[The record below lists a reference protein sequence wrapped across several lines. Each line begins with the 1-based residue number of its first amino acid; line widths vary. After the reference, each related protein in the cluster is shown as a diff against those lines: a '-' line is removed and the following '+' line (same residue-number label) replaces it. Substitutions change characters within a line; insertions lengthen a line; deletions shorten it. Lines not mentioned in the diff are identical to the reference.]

1 MRNETFMKTII
12 TLLSFQLRTRLKT
25 ILIWGFAMAFFMCM
39 YMAFFSTMQEIAQV
53 KFELLPQ
60 AYLQLMGIEDLAT
73 AGNYD
78 QYFAMICQLLMI
90 FVSGFAVTF
99 SMNLILKEE
108 KNKSIEFLYSLHV
121 TRTQIYVSKL
131 LLSLAAVIFV
141 IALIIGSGVLMGIVV
156 GDATFHMFDVI
167 RQGLLC
173 ALIPIIFLF
182 IAHFAVSCSA
192 RYTSAAAGCAV
203 LFVSYML
210 GYLGTILEGKAD
222 WLLWLSPFDLFS
234 ASNALHPDHTLYTAL
249 GAYALLCCLCIAAGL
264 FAYRKRDFHL

>member
-1 MRNETFMKTII
+1 MKTII

-108 KNKSIEFLYSLHV
+108 KKQKHRISLFTACDTH
-121 TRTQIYVSKL
+121 TDLR
-131 LLSLAAVIFV
+131 FE
-141 IALIIGSGVLMGIVV
+141 
-156 GDATFHMFDVI
+156 
-167 RQGLLC
+167 
-173 ALIPIIFLF
+173 
-182 IAHFAVSCSA
+182 
-192 RYTSAAAGCAV
+192 TSAFFGSRDLCDCA
-203 LFVSYML
+203 
-210 GYLGTILEGKAD
+210 D
-222 WLLWLSPFDLFS
+222 HRQRCFDGNS
-234 ASNALHPDHTLYTAL
+234 
-249 GAYALLCCLCIAAGL
+249 G
-264 FAYRKRDFHL
+264 R

>member
-108 KNKSIEFLYSLHV
+108 KNKSIRFILGKKVGKQMRIVPELRFFVDDSLDY
-121 TRTQIYVSKL
+121 IDKIDEL
-131 LLSLAAVIFV
+131 L
-141 IALIIGSGVLMGIVV
+141 
-156 GDATFHMFDVI
+156 
-167 RQGLLC
+167 
-173 ALIPIIFLF
+173 
-182 IAHFAVSCSA
+182 
-192 RYTSAAAGCAV
+192 
-203 LFVSYML
+203 
-210 GYLGTILEGKAD
+210 K
-222 WLLWLSPFDLFS
+222 
-234 ASNALHPDHTLYTAL
+234 
-249 GAYALLCCLCIAAGL
+249 
-264 FAYRKRDFHL
+264 

>member
-1 MRNETFMKTII
+1 MKTII
-12 TLLSFQLRTRLKT
+12 TLLSFQLHTRLKT

-182 IAHFAVSCSA
+182 IAHFAASCSA

>member
-1 MRNETFMKTII
+1 
-12 TLLSFQLRTRLKT
+12 
-25 ILIWGFAMAFFMCM
+25 
-39 YMAFFSTMQEIAQV
+39 
-53 KFELLPQ
+53 
-60 AYLQLMGIEDLAT
+60 
-73 AGNYD
+73 
-78 QYFAMICQLLMI
+78 
-90 FVSGFAVTF
+90 
-99 SMNLILKEE
+99 MNLILKEE

-182 IAHFAVSCSA
+182 IAHFAASCSA